1 MIVMLCHP
9 AAALLDLRGL
19 PKLHSMPYEP
29 LKGKRVLAP
38 PGHVG
43 VKLPPELWMPYKR
56 LHAQYEAYLG
66 GMPMLAERDFD
77 DKRTVKMTPKQLFA
91 LNAAFAKLVEDDT
104 PGPTSVFG
112 AQEDAKTRLFKR
124 LQFLS

>member
-1 MIVMLCHP
+1 MSCHP
-9 AAALLDLRGL
+9 TTALLDLRGL
-19 PKLHSMPYEP
+19 PKLHSMAYEP

-43 VKLPPELWMPYKR
+43 VKLPLELWMPYKR
-56 LHAQYEAYLG
+56 LHAQYAAYLDG
-66 GMPMLAERDFD
+66 LPMLAERDFD
-77 DKRTVKMTPKQLFA
+77 GKRTVKMTPKQLAA
-91 LNAAFAKLVEDDT
+91 LNAAFAELVDDET
-104 PGPTSVFG
+104 AGPTSVFG